1 MARIKKRG
9 LDYFP
14 LDTDFITHRTVR
26 RLMKREGDGAVGIL
40 VWLFSCI
47 YADKGYYLEVDD
59 VLLED
64 IAADF
69 YGFTDEDVRRVVEA
83 AVDCGIFDAGLYERR
98 HILTSAH
105 IQQQFAFVKK
115 KARESL
121 IDPDLSLL
129 TDGGEETEA
138 PKEASVKTER
148 MAAVSPAEGD
158 ISPAT
163 DPHSIAKK
171 RTAEQRKPPPVPP
184 RRGNGKESGGGT
196 FCCAWTDGRTEAVDA
211 GGTGAS
217 GAACRRGEAQ
227 LPRSA
232 GEPQAVPHPARR
244 AVCHHLPEQLRCHRA
259 QCVARL
265 LRPPGERREDT
276 SAGALPAQPEDLSR
290 RPERG
295 HKKQGPRCIAQR
307 DPLP

>member
-26 RLMKREGDGAVGIL
+26 RRMKREGDGAVGIL

-115 KARESL
+115 KR
-121 IDPDLSLL
+121 
-129 TDGGEETEA
+129 
-138 PKEASVKTER
+138 ASRSSTRPV
-148 MAAVSPAEGD
+148 AAD
-158 ISPAT
+158 
-163 DPHSIAKK
+163 
-171 RTAEQRKPPPVPP
+171 
-184 RRGNGKESGGGT
+184 RRGRRDGSPEGGVRENRTNGGSFT
-196 FCCAWTDGRTEAVDA
+196 RGR
-211 GGTGAS
+211 G
-217 GAACRRGEAQ
+217 
-227 LPRSA
+227 
-232 GEPQAVPHPARR
+232 HFAR
-244 AVCHHLPEQLRCHRA
+244 H
-259 QCVARL
+259 
-265 LRPPGERREDT
+265 RPP
-276 SAGALPAQPEDLSR
+276 
-290 RPERG
+290 
-295 HKKQGPRCIAQR
+295 
-307 DPLP
+307 

>member
-163 DPHSIAKK
+163 DPHSIAKQ
-171 RTAEQRKPPPVPP
+171 RTAEQSKENPLLFPLDGETERGQEEGPSAAPGRTGGRKLWTPEALERLVPP
-184 RRGNGKESGGGT
+184 ADGVKRNFRGLLENLRQFRIPPDEQYAIICRSNYGAIGHSVWRGFCVLRESGGKIRLP
-196 FCCAWTDGRTEAVDA
+196 GRY
-211 GGTGAS
+211 
-217 GAACRRGEAQ
+217 
-227 LPRSA
+227 
-232 GEPQAVPHPARR
+232 
-244 AVCHHLPEQLRCHRA
+244 
-259 QCVARL
+259 L
-265 LRPPGERREDT
+265 LSLKT
-276 SAGALPAQPEDLSR
+276 
-290 RPERG
+290 
-295 HKKQGPRCIAQR
+295 
-307 DPLP
+307 

>member
-1 MARIKKRG
+1 M
-9 LDYFP
+9 Y
-14 LDTDFITHRTVR
+14 
-26 RLMKREGDGAVGIL
+26 REKIDRYIDAHQN
-40 VWLFSCI
+40 
-47 YADKGYYLEVDD
+47 EM
-59 VLLED
+59 LED

-148 MAAVSPAEGD
+148 MAAVSPTEGD

-171 RTAEQRKPPPVPP
+171 RTAEQSKENPLLFPLDGETERSPEEGPSAAPGRTGGRKLWTPEALERLVPP
-184 RRGNGKESGGGT
+184 ADGVKRNFRGLLENLRQFRIPPDEQYAIICRSNYGAIGHSVWRGFCVLRESGGKIRLP
-196 FCCAWTDGRTEAVDA
+196 GRY
-211 GGTGAS
+211 
-217 GAACRRGEAQ
+217 
-227 LPRSA
+227 
-232 GEPQAVPHPARR
+232 
-244 AVCHHLPEQLRCHRA
+244 
-259 QCVARL
+259 L
-265 LRPPGERREDT
+265 LSLKT
-276 SAGALPAQPEDLSR
+276 
-290 RPERG
+290 
-295 HKKQGPRCIAQR
+295 
-307 DPLP
+307 

>member
-171 RTAEQRKPPPVPP
+171 RKEQQSRAKKTPSCSPSTGKRKGD
-184 RRGNGKESGGGT
+184 RRRDLLLRL
-196 FCCAWTDGRTEAVDA
+196 DGRADGSCGRRRHWSVWCRLP
-211 GGTGAS
+211 TG
-217 GAACRRGEAQ
+217 
-227 LPRSA
+227 
-232 GEPQAVPHPARR
+232 
-244 AVCHHLPEQLRCHRA
+244 
-259 QCVARL
+259 
-265 LRPPGERREDT
+265 
-276 SAGALPAQPEDLSR
+276 
-290 RPERG
+290 
-295 HKKQGPRCIAQR
+295 
-307 DPLP
+307 